1 MDEHN
6 KDDEKRRIMTPP
18 PEWGGDTESTETDWL
33 AETPPEP
40 SAELDDSPSSAL
52 DDEVDWLGG
61 DASDPAPTT
70 TETDAGASTKAV
82 FTLPD
87 DDTQGSGWLGNP
99 EDTAAE
105 PLVTEPLVSGN
116 NAPESA
122 SESEL
127 APAPW
132 EGDTAENAIET
143 VNEALANAD
152 DTAVS
157 DDAIATLTG
166 ELSAAE
172 QADEAIRIRRVASK
186 GREVDPQAVAAESL
200 LTDHQA
206 VESQGRRL
214 PVWPFVTVTAAAILL
229 IVGGWGA
236 VQERNE
242 LQQEITQLK
251 GQLGQKRS
259 DGDLTGSQEAALLA
273 ENESMKA
280 QLATLRDEYAQL
292 ASEISSLQDRLMG
305 SVEASEDAPTVLA
318 VENDTPAA
326 PEPTAPATPEPV
338 AAADEA
344 QAKEPVDNQTLLAG
358 NNGPDSVAVAG
369 TTWFVNVA
377 SHSNRELAAT
387 WRDRI
392 AERYDGVR
400 IQEAEVNGRTLFRV
414 RVLGFNTKDA
424 ADAARKQLEQA
435 FGIGPLWVGSMT
447 AAPKDITDAKVPT
460 TSKEVP
466 TASEEVPTVSKKE
479 PSQEAAPTPSV
490 AATASPGSRVETAQL
505 SSSPQTQ
512 TATQQPL
519 ELRPIS
525 DNGGWFIYV
534 DTFSQPAAADERAK
548 QITEAGYDA
557 KVAVE
562 YRAGEMFYRV
572 QVVGIKSRMQG
583 ETVVAE
589 LASLGDMPNLQL
601 RQY

>member
-132 EGDTAENAIET
+132 EGDTAENTTET

-460 TSKEVP
+460 
-466 TASEEVPTVSKKE
+466 ASEEVPTVSKKE

>member
-18 PEWGGDTESTETDWL
+18 PEWGGDNESPETDWL
-33 AETPPEP
+33 GDTPPEATTNP
-40 SAELDDSPSSAL
+40 DDNPPSAL
-52 DDEVDWLGG
+52 DNELDWLGG
-61 DASDPAPTT
+61 HDA
-70 TETDAGASTKAV
+70 ETSPQGTADGPKSSGKAV

-87 DDTQGSGWLGNP
+87 DDAHDSGWLGNP
-99 EDTAAE
+99 EDISSDTTGANQSNEESTSISE
-105 PLVTEPLVSGN
+105 P
-116 NAPESA
+116 PE
-122 SESEL
+122 
-127 APAPW
+127 APW
-132 EGDTAENAIET
+132 DG
-143 VNEALANAD
+143 
-152 DTAVS
+152 
-157 DDAIATLTG
+157 DDAGGQAEIVGNTQDTDNQSLPAIDTTTPTA
-166 ELSAAE
+166 ELSAEE
-172 QADEAIRIRRVASK
+172 QADEAIRVRRVASK

-206 VESQGRRL
+206 VESQNRRL

-242 LQQEITQLK
+242 LQQEIAQLN

-259 DGDLTGSQEAALLA
+259 DGDLSSAQEASLLA

-292 ASEISSLQDRLMG
+292 ANEISSLQDRLMADVDAG
-305 SVEASEDAPTVLA
+305 ESQAKVAATVETPVAPAPTTVM
-318 VENDTPAA
+318 
-326 PEPTAPATPEPV
+326 APAPV
-338 AAADEA
+338 ATSEAADEPT
-344 QAKEPVDNQTLLAG
+344 KDNIGLSEDREQDAVTL
-358 NNGPDSVAVAG
+358 AG

-400 IQEAEVNGRTLFRV
+400 IQEADVNGRSLFRV
-414 RVLGFNTKDA
+414 RVLGFNSKA
-424 ADAARKQLEQA
+424 AAESARTQLEQT

-447 AAPKDITDAKVPT
+447 ETTNDVTDAET
-460 TSKEVP
+460 
-466 TASEEVPTVSKKE
+466 
-479 PSQEAAPTPSV
+479 AAPTARV
-490 AATASPGSRVETAQL
+490 RDASPKKTDIKPTLASTPTPTSRVETLQV
-505 SSSPQTQ
+505 SDDTTSPS
-512 TATQQPL
+512 ATQQPL
-519 ELRPIS
+519 ELRPINS
-525 DNGGWFIYV
+525 DGGWFIYV

-548 QITEAGYDA
+548 QITDAGYDA

-583 ETVVAE
+583 ESVVAE
-589 LASLGDMPNLQL
+589 LASLDDMPNLQL